1 MFTRRLVTFFKMFV
15 AGAGVVT
22 ALSMGAI
29 ASLQFGFW
37 LMAKTWTP
45 FPVSRI
51 VELSGI
57 DVPRRYFPASADAFE
72 SGRSGTLDF
81 VGWWLDLPA
90 IVALFMAL
98 ALFSLFYAAL
108 ASVEKGLATVSGV
121 DDGRPQARGPR

>member
-1 MFTRRLVTFFKMFV
+1 MFTRRVVTFFKMFV
-15 AGAGVVT
+15 AGAGVAT
-22 ALSMGAI
+22 ALSMGVI

-57 DVPRRYFPASADAFE
+57 DVPRRYFPASADTSA
-72 SGRSGTLDF
+72 SGRPGTLGF
-81 VGWWLDLPA
+81 VEWSLDLPA

-108 ASVEKGLATVSGV
+108 TSVEKGLATASGV
-121 DDGRPQARGPR
+121 DDAPSDVRGPR